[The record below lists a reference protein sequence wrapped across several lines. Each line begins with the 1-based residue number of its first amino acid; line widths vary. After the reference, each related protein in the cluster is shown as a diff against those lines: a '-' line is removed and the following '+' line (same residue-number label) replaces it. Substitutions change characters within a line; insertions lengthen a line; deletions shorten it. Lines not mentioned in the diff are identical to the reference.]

1 MAEVTLEGH
10 GRPNVFL
17 AGQVG
22 QKYKDLDSGLEWVCT
37 GERGFVKVDG
47 DDQSEMHN
55 WELVESGGSTGGGD
69 NVFYL
74 RFDIDEQDNIVLTT
88 PTEECEAAYKAGKE
102 IKAAIYAND
111 TLMYRLDQCPH
122 GTAGYY
128 GIVPKDFSNG
138 ISSIWVLYLC
148 EYSDGWKMET
158 STISATPDTP

>member
-37 GERGFVKVDG
+37 GERGFIKVDG
-47 DDQSEMHN
+47 DDQSEMYN
-55 WELVESGGSTGGGD
+55 WELVESGDSTGGSD
-69 NVFYL
+69 NVFYI
-74 RFDIDEQDNIVLTT
+74 RFDIDEHDNIVLTT
-88 PTEECEAAYKAGKE
+88 STEEHEAAYKAGKE
-102 IKAAIYAND
+102 IKAAIYVDD

-148 EYSDGWKMET
+148 EYSDGWKMKT